1 MKFSTVATL
10 SLAATSLVAAVD
22 QNKEYTTTKTMTTK
36 YNHGKDTYVYTTTST
51 HTTHKYGKFNKTKKS
66 HAPTTSGTYKK
77 GRFNKTKKSHA
88 STSSGTHKKGRFNK
102 TKKSHASTSSGTHK
116 YGKFNKTKHH
126 STLSGLPQVKHANA
140 AAGSPSQVN
149 SFQLFGLTAVSAFVT
164 GALLLL

>member
-10 SLAATSLVAAVD
+10 SLAASSLVAAID
-22 QNKEYTTTKTMTTK
+22 QNKEYTTVKTITTK
-36 YNHGKDTYVYTTTST
+36 YNHGKDTYTYTTTST

-66 HAPTTSGTYKK
+66 KK
-77 GRFNKTKKSHA
+77 PA
-88 STSSGTHKKGRFNK
+88 
-102 TKKSHASTSSGTHK
+102 SSGTHK

-140 AAGSPSQVN
+140 ASPQQVN